1 MDDEHSMTISVAV
14 PGEEMPGL
22 EEPIVVS
29 AEETPIALKIRDA
42 LLSEPH
48 LGGADLQVRVRDERA
63 IISGDV
69 RTEEQKDIALNI
81 AGRYVGRDRVTDEIQ
96 TGGQIGYF
104 CEA

>member
-14 PGEEMPGL
+14 PSEEMPDL

-42 LLSEPH
+42 LLAEPR
-48 LGGADLQVRVRDERA
+48 LGGADLEVRVRGEHA
-63 IISGDV
+63 TISGDV
-69 RTEEQKDIALNI
+69 RTEEQKDIAVSI

-96 TGGQIGYF
+96 TGVQVSYF